1 MTGTALSTA
10 SRPWGVLHGLGGGP
24 GDPELLTLK
33 AVRLLGQVEAVFA
46 ASSTKNDFSHALEI
60 ARPHLKP
67 DTPVTRLPF
76 PMTADS
82 AALKAAWEANA
93 HAVAEV
99 LATGKNAA
107 FLTLGDPLLFSTFGY
122 LARTLAAL
130 YPQARLAATP
140 GVTSFQ
146 QAAATAVMPLAE
158 AGEPLLVLPGVAG
171 GEALKAALNAAPNVA
186 VLKAYK
192 NYKELKQVVAEGGCA
207 ETSAAFTRLGLEGE
221 HWSRDL
227 DSLGDS
233 PHYLTLMLVKR
244 KG

>member
-1 MTGTALSTA
+1 MTATA
-10 SRPWGVLHGLGGGP
+10 SSVSWGVLHGLGVGP

-33 AVRLLGQVEAVFA
+33 AVRLLGQVDAVFA
-46 ASSTKNDFSHALEI
+46 AASSRNDFSHALEI

-76 PMTADS
+76 PMTADA
-82 AALKAAWEANA
+82 AALAAAWEANA
-93 HAVAEV
+93 HTVAEV
-99 LATGKNAA
+99 LAAGKDAA

-140 GVTSFQ
+140 GITSFQ
-146 QAAATAVMPLAE
+146 LAAATAVTPLAE
-158 AGEPLLVLPGVAG
+158 AGEALLVLPGVAG
-171 GEALKAALNAAPNVA
+171 GEALRHAMAASPNVA

-192 NYKELKQVVAEGGCA
+192 NYKELKQVVTEAGCG

-221 HWSRDL
+221 QWSRDL